1 MADNK
6 MIVLPLYKGKMAPPE
21 AGSEGV
27 KAIRRENMIF
37 GNLGK
42 MGDMMKM
49 AKEMQGKLKQVKE
62 ELEREVYDGFADGV
76 AVKVSGDMEVRD
88 ISVEP
93 KMLEAGKKESLQKN
107 LKEAANKAMK
117 LAKDA
122 AANKMKSVTGGLGL
136 PGLPGM

>member
-1 MADNK
+1 
-6 MIVLPLYKGKMAPPE
+6 
-21 AGSEGV
+21 
-27 KAIRRENMIF
+27 MIF

-136 PGLPGM
+136 PRLPGM